1 MTDTDT
7 AAFPALPVDS
17 TADGDPRR
25 TGVEIEFSGLSA
37 SEAARIAAQTLGG
50 TVRSSG
56 ENGWTVEGSEVGT
69 LDLYL
74 DTALRHATDSP
85 IKRIGLDIGKELI
98 PVEIVTEPLTRQ
110 DLPRLDRLRSA
121 LREAGAE
128 GTRKGVTYGFGVHLN
143 IGIASTDA
151 AGITAPLIAYAVT
164 EAWMRRVQP
173 IDLSRQVLPFTDPYP
188 TRLVRALCQAGFV
201 SPTDAMDIYL
211 EHANSRNY
219 GLDMLPIF
227 AWLES
232 DRVDVATGGESAVK
246 GRPAFH
252 FRLPDCQIDDAD
264 WSIRAEWDRW
274 LLVETIAQDTALLDR
289 LMREWD
295 AAHSGLTLRRSP
307 WANTCGDILAEAGV
321 FTAEAAA

>member
-7 AAFPALPVDS
+7 AAFPALPVDT

-98 PVEIVTEPLTRQ
+98 PVEIVTEPLMRQ
-110 DLPRLDRLRSA
+110 DLPRLDHLRSA

-227 AWLES
+227 GWLDEAKV
-232 DRVDVATGGESAVK
+232 RKATDGKLSP
-246 GRPAFH
+246 RPAFH
-252 FRLPDCQIDDAD
+252 FRLPDCRIDEPD
-264 WSIRAEWDRW
+264 WSLRQEWDRW
-274 LLVETIAQDTALLDR
+274 RLVEEIARDEGLLVRLMENWLDHHGAITLNDASWAERAGALLD
-289 LMREWD
+289 
-295 AAHSGLTLRRSP
+295 T
-307 WANTCGDILAEAGV
+307 AGV
-321 FTAEAAA
+321 SITRPAA